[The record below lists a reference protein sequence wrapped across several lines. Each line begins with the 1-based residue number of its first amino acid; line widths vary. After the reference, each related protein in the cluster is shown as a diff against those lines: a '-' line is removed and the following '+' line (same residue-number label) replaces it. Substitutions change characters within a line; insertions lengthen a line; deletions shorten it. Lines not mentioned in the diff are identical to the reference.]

1 MISNNFCT
9 IIFGRLG
16 DRVRGPLLPPF
27 SSDPLIKSFHFWPR
41 PASHQYQK
49 SERASEASFHP
60 YFYSLLHC
68 WARRTIYAAGACHN
82 FCDCGIPLFFSFFLR
97 SSILFRGEGR
107 GEKSD
112 DAEKRSCHRRQTE
125 KGPTDAEETCLG
137 VMQMQCHMRTWWIA
151 RQASKSSYLSIR
163 FLHFVC

>member
-82 FCDCGIPLFFSFFLR
+82 FCDWRIPLFFSFSLPFLDSLSR
-97 SSILFRGEGR
+97 RRERRKVTMPKNVLVTAAAKRRRRRRRENLFGRYANAVPYANMLDDEGPCNHQ
-107 GEKSD
+107 GGGFE
-112 DAEKRSCHRRQTE
+112 
-125 KGPTDAEETCLG
+125 G
-137 VMQMQCHMRTWWIA
+137 I
-151 RQASKSSYLSIR
+151 
-163 FLHFVC
+163 